1 MNKIL
6 TAAAL
11 AAAYAVAFAGPA
23 TAEITNVTA
32 TGPGGTVNSLVI
44 GTVLNTDDAVLFG
57 ADYTAAAPIYLTLTL
72 SADDSNTTFF
82 VSQIPNDNLL
92 TNNSGVVFSNFYVDL
107 VSAPKGTI
115 FDAAGA
121 SDAFGPPTFLAGQT
135 MLVYPGV
142 ASLPGGPGLPNRFS
156 TQLGFEFSLA
166 SPAVRT
172 ETVVL
177 YLSPTPVPEPSTWA
191 MMMLGFAGLGFAGYR
206 ATRARRSV
214 MA

>member
-44 GTVLNTDDAVLFG
+44 GTVLNTTTPCCSC

-82 VSQIPNDNLL
+82 VSQIPERQP
-92 TNNSGVVFSNFYVDL
+92 SH
-107 VSAPKGTI
+107 
-115 FDAAGA
+115 
-121 SDAFGPPTFLAGQT
+121 Q
-135 MLVYPGV
+135 
-142 ASLPGGPGLPNRFS
+142 
-156 TQLGFEFSLA
+156 QLGGCFLELL
-166 SPAVRT
+166 R
-172 ETVVL
+172 
-177 YLSPTPVPEPSTWA
+177 
-191 MMMLGFAGLGFAGYR
+191 
-206 ATRARRSV
+206 
-214 MA
+214 